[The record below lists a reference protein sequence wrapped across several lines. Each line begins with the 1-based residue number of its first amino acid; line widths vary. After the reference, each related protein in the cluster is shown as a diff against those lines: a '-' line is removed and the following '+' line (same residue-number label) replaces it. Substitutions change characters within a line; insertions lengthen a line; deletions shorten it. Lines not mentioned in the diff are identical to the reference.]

1 MIELLSVAT
10 QIDILTKELAENEDN
25 VSIIKALEKLSIK
38 LQYISKAL
46 VKDIEQ
52 LKTKLK

>member
-10 QIDILTKELAENEDN
+10 QIDILTKELAKNPDN
-25 VSIIKALEKLSIK
+25 VSIIKALDKLSIK

-52 LKTKLK
+52 FKTKLN

>member
-10 QIDILTKELAENEDN
+10 QIDILTKELAENPDN
-25 VSIIKALEKLSIK
+25 VSIIKALDKLSIK

-52 LKTKLK
+52 FKTKLN